1 MRFWW
6 LQSIRQ
12 SMHSQRRAAVLL
24 LVVFFAVPTAYA
36 NANANANCKG
46 TYYFANGDRCEGDI
60 QNGALKGKARFT
72 LTTALDLKAC
82 LKTV

>member
-12 SMHSQRRAAVLL
+12 SMHSQRRASVLL
-24 LVVFFAVPTAYA
+24 LVVFFAVSTAYA
-36 NANANANCKG
+36 NANCKGKG
-46 TYYFANGDRCEGDI
+46 TYYFANGDRYEGDI

-72 LTTALDLKAC
+72 LTTALGLKAC